1 MAIIRFGEDPFF
13 PSHFGEMRRL
23 RAEMNR
29 LLNSFLGQEPAAPAA
44 GVFPP
49 LNVSEDESNL
59 YIRAELPGVEA
70 KKLDI
75 SITGRTLTL
84 RGDRDTAPQGPGVSY
99 HRREREAGSFRRS
112 VGLPVPIDVE
122 HVKAENN
129 DGVLTIMLPKA
140 QEAKPKKIE
149 IKAG

>member
-13 PSHFGEMRRL
+13 SSPFEEMRKL

-29 LLNSFLGQEPAAPAA
+29 LFNSFFGQEPAVPAA

-49 LNVSEDESNL
+49 LNVSEDESTL
-59 YIRAELPGVEA
+59 YVRAELPGVEA

-75 SITGRTLTL
+75 SVVGRTLTIL
-84 RGDRDTAPQGPGVSY
+84 GERNVTPQGPRVSY
-99 HRREREAGSFRRS
+99 HRRERESGTFRRS
-112 VGLPVPIDVE
+112 VSLPVPIDVE
-122 HVKAENN
+122 QVSAESKE
-129 DGVLTIMLPKA
+129 GVLTIALPKA

-149 IKAG
+149 IKA